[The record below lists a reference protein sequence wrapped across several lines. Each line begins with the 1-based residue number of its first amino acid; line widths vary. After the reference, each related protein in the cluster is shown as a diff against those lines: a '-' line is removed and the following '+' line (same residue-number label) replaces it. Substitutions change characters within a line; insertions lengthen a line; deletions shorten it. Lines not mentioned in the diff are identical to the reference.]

1 MNAYT
6 KTARADG
13 MPYVESR
20 SGRIFIETQGS
31 GEPIL
36 LIPGLGMDHTYYR
49 FTTPILAKHFETN
62 AADPLG
68 IGQSDKKSPYSVESW
83 AADFGDV
90 IENIGHGPMHVVG
103 SSLGG
108 ATAIALAE
116 SRPELVR
123 SLTVVGG
130 FSELDRAA
138 ALNFGLRARLIR
150 KLGMSDEVADYMGLW
165 TLTREFI
172 NSDEGFAQM
181 KANQENIRRNSAE
194 QYLAFVEALLAW
206 GRCLEGQATEP
217 KFTTRLPN
225 IKAPTLVLT
234 SENDHLIPL
243 ELSKI
248 VADNIPGAKFE
259 VMRGFGHI
267 LFVEHPRET
276 TDIVM
281 KFIQS
286 IPK

>member
-1 MNAYT
+1 MALI
-6 KTARADG
+6 
-13 MPYVESR
+13 ESR
-20 SGRIFIETQGS
+20 SGRIFVETGGS

-49 FTTPILAKHFETN
+49 FTTPFLGKFFEVHT
-62 AADPLG
+62 ADPRG

-83 AADFGDV
+83 AADFADV
-90 IENIGHGPMHVVG
+90 IENMGRGPMHIVG

-108 ATAIALAE
+108 GTALALAE
-116 SRPELVR
+116 SRPDLVR
-123 SLTVVGG
+123 SLIVVGG

-138 ALNFGLRARLIR
+138 ALNFSLRARLIR
-150 KLGMSDEVADYMGLW
+150 KLGMCDEVADYMGLW

-206 GRCLEGQATEP
+206 GRCQEGQENEP

-225 IKAPTLVLT
+225 ITAPTLVLT
-234 SENDHLIPL
+234 SDNDHLIPSDI
-243 ELSKI
+243 SKI
-248 VADNIPGAKFE
+248 VADNIPGAKFQE
-259 VMRGFGHI
+259 MRGYGHI

-276 TDIVM
+276 CEII
-281 KFIQS
+281 KGFIDGL
-286 IPK
+286 PKQ

>member
-1 MNAYT
+1 MGYL
-6 KTARADG
+6 
-13 MPYVESR
+13 ESR
-20 SGRIFIETQGS
+20 SGRIFIETEGR

-49 FTTPILAKHFETN
+49 FTTPILARDYEVH
-62 AADPLG
+62 AADPRG
-68 IGQSDKKSPYSVESW
+68 IGQSDKKAPYSVESW

-90 IENIGHGPMHVVG
+90 IENMGRSSMHVVG

-108 ATAIALAE
+108 SIALALAE

-150 KLGMSDEVADYMGLW
+150 KLGMSNEVADYMGLW

-172 NSDEGFAQM
+172 NSDEGYAQM
-181 KANQENIRRNSAE
+181 KANQANIRKNSAE
-194 QYLAFVEALLAW
+194 LYLAFVEAVLAW
-206 GRCLEGQATEP
+206 GRCLPGQEKEP
-217 KFTTRLPN
+217 KFTTRLAN
-225 IKAPTLVLT
+225 IKAPTLVL
-234 SENDHLIPL
+234 SSDNDHLIPL

-248 VADNIPGAKFE
+248 VSDNIPGAKLE
-259 VMRGFGHI
+259 IMRGFGHI

-276 TDIVM
+276 ACIV
-281 KFIQS
+281 KNFIES
-286 IPK
+286 LPKR